1 MKVVQINAYCG
12 SGSTGKICQSI
23 SQVLNKN
30 GISNRIYYTEGRSDY
45 ENAINYGMGVAYTKK
60 QSLMSRIKGNNG
72 FNSKVL
78 TKRLIQELIEYKP
91 DIIHLHNLHAQN
103 MNLEMLARYISEN
116 KIKTIWTFHDSW
128 MLTGY
133 CMNFDMI
140 GCSKWK
146 SGCENCP
153 CKKNYAWII
162 DKSRE
167 IWLKKRTVISKIK
180 PYVVVPSKW
189 MGNIVEDS
197 KIKISGLKVINNGI
211 NLNVFRNECE
221 RENEKKEKFLV
232 LGVADRW
239 DQKKGVDVF
248 IELCDL
254 LSDDYEIM
262 LVGTNSKVEKLLPSR
277 IITVRRTEN
286 QKQLAE
292 LYSKADVLVNTTR
305 EEIFGLVNVEALA
318 CGTPVI
324 TFDTGGSPECID
336 DKTGLVVKKDDL
348 IELKQAIEKVCKT
361 KPFNSSD
368 CENRAKKFNEE
379 DLYLEYLNLYKEVYN
394 KDKV

>member
-23 SQVLNKN
+23 SILLNKN
-30 GISNRIYYTEGRSDY
+30 GISNRIYYTEGESVY

-72 FNSKVL
+72 FNSKEL
-78 TKRLIQELIEYKP
+78 TERLIQELTGYKP

-103 MNLEMLARYISEN
+103 VNLEMLANYIDEN

-146 SGCENCP
+146 SGCEECP
-153 CKKNYAWII
+153 YKKSYAWFV

-167 IWLKKRTVISKIK
+167 IWLKKRNVISKIN

-189 MGNIVEDS
+189 MGNKINES
-197 KIKISGLKVINNGI
+197 KIEINCLKVINNGI
-211 NLNVFRNECE
+211 NLDIFKNECE
-221 RENEKKEKFLV
+221 KEREKRAKFLV
-232 LGVADRW
+232 LGVSDRW
-239 DQKKGVDVF
+239 DKRKGVDVF
-248 IELCDL
+248 IKLCDI

-305 EEIFGLVNVEALA
+305 EEIFGLVNIEALA

-336 DKTGLVVKKDDL
+336 EKTGLVVKKDDL
-348 IELKQAIEKVCKT
+348 IGLTQAIEKVCKE
-361 KPFNSSD
+361 KPFDSND
-368 CENRAKKFNEE
+368 CKNRAQKFNEN
-379 DLYLEYLNLYKEVYN
+379 DLYLEYLKLYKDVYD